1 MSKLTLLIIS
11 FILFLI
17 SYPLISL
24 GTMDGGDALW
34 VAGLVALGLAGL
46 IPPASRYIG
55 EEDDDDNETED
66 S

>member
-1 MSKLTLLIIS
+1 MNKLTLLIIS

-34 VAGLVALGLAGL
+34 IAGLVALGLAGL
-46 IPPASRYIG
+46 IPPASRFIG
-55 EEDDDDNETED
+55 AEDDDDETED

>member
-24 GTMDGGDALW
+24 GTVDGPEALW
-34 VAGLVALGLAGL
+34 YIGLVTLALAGI
-46 IPPASRYIG
+46 IPPASRLLDENG
-55 EEDDDDNETED
+55 DKEEEAED
-66 S
+66 